1 MIDTGG
7 SIVRLLSDRA
17 GLRNEII
24 VADFTTVLIN
34 ISGGI
39 VYAVPFYKR
48 QTIVVHVARQP
59 A

>member
-1 MIDTGG
+1 M
-7 SIVRLLSDRA
+7 LSDRA

-24 VADFTTVLIN
+24 VAHFATALIN
-34 ISGGI
+34 IGGGI

-48 QTIVVHVARQP
+48 QTIVVHVARQS